1 MSKLDIV
8 KIRTAMGAT
17 QEQFAKIIGVSRRTV
32 AAYEAGSDIPES
44 RLKLINMLV
53 DNMKIQDI
61 KDKSTIQLKE
71 KSETNTI
78 EEPNSEYISQEGNDD
93 LVAKLHVEIEFLK
106 DHIKT
111 LKEFVI
117 EKTKLS
123 ELYEKSNND
132 LRATISILEEQLK
145 AFKNGSSE

>member
-1 MSKLDIV
+1 
-8 KIRTAMGAT
+8 
-17 QEQFAKIIGVSRRTV
+17 
-32 AAYEAGSDIPES
+32 
-44 RLKLINMLV
+44 MLV